1 MKCNWAFKIS
11 WDQKYLE
18 IHLNDG
24 MNVMIEIQHENF
36 HQFLA
41 EKMTEIMVFEYQLGT
56 RTRVKNLSE
65 VLKALEMAGTTTI
78 KA

>member
-56 RTRVKNLSE
+56 RTRE
-65 VLKALEMAGTTTI
+65 VLKALELAGTTTI